1 MADSG
6 KHLAVGGGIVS
17 DLKSLS
23 SLLRTRRT
31 FAFAYGF
38 IFAFVAFTVFFA
50 FNPSS
55 SSSSSP
61 FWLNNIFTTSTS
73 SNSSFSSK
81 QFPSIFSYFF
91 SNSTQQLNITTYM
104 NPNPTISNIPRSQN
118 SSVNNSTETSKT
130 EESKGKISK
139 SNQTIIAAPTS
150 NSTQQVQ
157 NSTSASSL
165 STKPFIPGSQNDRNR
180 TETSKKGDKG
190 VISTPKSQEKSNQT
204 SNPMNPAQKSKGVS
218 EKSMKSNFT
227 ESLSKNQSNG
237 SSFASSGIEK
247 EWSENLISSLVGC
260 DFYDGEWIIDESYPL
275 YKPGSCALI
284 DEQFNCFLNGRP
296 DTTYEKLKWKPKA
309 CNLPRLNASHMLEQ
323 LRGKRLV
330 FVGDSLNRNMWES
343 LVCILRNSVKDQS
356 KVYEASGRHYFRGEA
371 SYSFVFQDYG
381 FSVEFFVSPFLVQEW
396 EMTDKNGTK
405 KETLR
410 LDLVGSLSGKYK
422 NADIIIFNTGHWWT
436 HEKTSLG
443 KDYYQEG
450 SHVYSD
456 LNVLE
461 AFRRALT
468 TWGRWIDANVN
479 PKKSLVFFR
488 GYSASHFSGGQW
500 NSGGQCD
507 NETEP
512 IKNEKFLSPYLQKM
526 KVFEKVMKGMKT
538 RVSYMNVTRMTDY
551 RKDGHPSIYRK
562 QKLSDEER
570 QSPSRFQDCSHWC
583 LPGVPD
589 AWNELLYAE
598 LLIKLNKDSRQQ
610 YQNHQRQKRT

>member
-1 MADSG
+1 MADPS

-17 DLKSLS
+17 DLRSLS

-31 FAFAYGF
+31 IAFAYGF
-38 IFAFVAFTVFFA
+38 MFAFVAFTVFFA

-61 FWLNNIFTTSTS
+61 FWLTNIFTTSTS
-73 SNSSFSSK
+73 SNSSFSSTR
-81 QFPSIFSYFF
+81 FPSIFSYFF
-91 SNSTQQLNITTYM
+91 LNSTQQVNNSTNM
-104 NPNPTISNIPRSQN
+104 KPNATKSTIPGSQN
-118 SSVNNSTETSKT
+118 SSVNNRTETSKT
-130 EESKGKISK
+130 GGEISK
-139 SNQTIIAAPTS
+139 SSQTTIAAPTS

-157 NSTSASSL
+157 ISSSASSL
-165 STKPFIPGSQNDRNR
+165 STKQGIPRPQNDQNR
-180 TETSKKGDKG
+180 TETSKTEDKG

-204 SNPMNPAQKSKGVS
+204 SNPMNSAQKSKGVS
-218 EKSMKSNFT
+218 EKSTKSNFT
-227 ESLSKNQSNG
+227 EPVSKNQSNG
-237 SSFASSGIEK
+237 SGFASSGIEK
-247 EWSENLISSLVGC
+247 HWRENLISSLMGC
-260 DFYDGEWIIDESYPL
+260 DFYDGEWVIDESYPL

-296 DTTYEKLKWKPKA
+296 DTAYEKLKWKPKA
-309 CNLPRLNASHMLEQ
+309 CNLPRLNASHMLE
-323 LRGKRLV
+323 LLKGKRLV

-343 LVCILRNSVKDQS
+343 LICILRNSVKDQS
-356 KVYEASGRHYFRGEA
+356 KVYEASGRHHFRGEA

-381 FSVEFFVSPFLVQEW
+381 FSIEFFVSPFLVQEW
-396 EMTDKNGTK
+396 EVTDKNGTK

-410 LDLVGSLSGKYK
+410 LDLIGSLSEKYK
-422 NADIIIFNTGHWWT
+422 SADIVIFNTGHWWT

-443 KDYYQEG
+443 KGYYQEG

-461 AFRRALT
+461 AFRRAVT

-488 GYSASHFSGGQW
+488 GFSATHFRGGQW

-512 IKNEKFLSPYLQKM
+512 IKNKKYLSPYSQKM
-526 KVFEKVMKGMKT
+526 KVFENVMKGMKT
-538 RVSYMNVTRMTDY
+538 RVLYMNVTGMTDY
-551 RKDGHPSIYRK
+551 RKDGHPSIHRK
-562 QKLSDEER
+562 QNLTIEER
-570 QSPSRFQDCSHWC
+570 RSQLGFQDCSHWC

-598 LLIKLNKDSRQQ
+598 LLIKLDKNSQQQ
-610 YQNHQRQKRT
+610 YQNHQPQKRT

>member
-1 MADSG
+1 
-6 KHLAVGGGIVS
+6 
-17 DLKSLS
+17 
-23 SLLRTRRT
+23 
-31 FAFAYGF
+31 
-38 IFAFVAFTVFFA
+38 
-50 FNPSS
+50 
-55 SSSSSP
+55 
-61 FWLNNIFTTSTS
+61 
-73 SNSSFSSK
+73 
-81 QFPSIFSYFF
+81 
-91 SNSTQQLNITTYM
+91 M

-323 LRGKRLV
+323 LRGKLT
-330 FVGDSLNRNMWES
+330 
-343 LVCILRNSVKDQS
+343 ILQTCGNPLFAFLGNSVKDQARS
-356 KVYEASGRHYFRGEA
+356 MKPLVDTIILGEA

-381 FSVEFFVSPFLVQEW
+381 FSVEFFVSPFL
-396 EMTDKNGTK
+396 
-405 KETLR
+405 
-410 LDLVGSLSGKYK
+410 SS
-422 NADIIIFNTGHWWT
+422 
-436 HEKTSLG
+436 
-443 KDYYQEG
+443 
-450 SHVYSD
+450 
-456 LNVLE
+456 
-461 AFRRALT
+461 
-468 TWGRWIDANVN
+468 
-479 PKKSLVFFR
+479 
-488 GYSASHFSGGQW
+488 
-500 NSGGQCD
+500 
-507 NETEP
+507 
-512 IKNEKFLSPYLQKM
+512 
-526 KVFEKVMKGMKT
+526 
-538 RVSYMNVTRMTDY
+538 RMGND
-551 RKDGHPSIYRK
+551 R
-562 QKLSDEER
+562 
-570 QSPSRFQDCSHWC
+570 
-583 LPGVPD
+583 
-589 AWNELLYAE
+589 
-598 LLIKLNKDSRQQ
+598 
-610 YQNHQRQKRT
+610 